1 MTDRTPSVECEQFTD
16 KTAFQI
22 SGAKAQHKAYRV
34 ITMIRGTLV
43 NLVYQRTLELSTSSL
58 DESKA
63 VTLMSADVERIGT
76 GLRTMHEVWASI
88 IEIALALWLIQ
99 GQLGISTVSAALVTL
114 RTSSSSSAHILNGF
128 KIKSDRSIQFALVE
142 RSW

>member
-1 MTDRTPSVECEQFTD
+1 
-16 KTAFQI
+16 
-22 SGAKAQHKAYRV
+22 
-34 ITMIRGTLV
+34 MIRGTLV

-99 GQLGISTVSAALVTL
+99 GQLGIATISAALVTL
-114 RTSSSSSAHILNGF
+114 RTSPSSSIHLLNGF
-128 KIKSDRSIQFALVE
+128 ESRSDRSIQSVLGE

>member
-1 MTDRTPSVECEQFTD
+1 
-16 KTAFQI
+16 
-22 SGAKAQHKAYRV
+22 
-34 ITMIRGTLV
+34 MIRGTLV

-114 RTSSSSSAHILNGF
+114 RTSSSSSAHLLNGF
-128 KIKSDRSIQFALVE
+128 KIKSDMSIQFALVE